1 MPMIVTLDIKLSGW
15 RKTTDSWS
23 ARVEVTE
30 DTTLNELHDMIL
42 RLLEFDNDHLHAFYA
57 GRNWRNRK
65 VTFGEPADTPYGFN
79 EAEDMSLGDVFP
91 LPKGH
96 KLFYHFD
103 FGDDWLFEIS
113 HRRNANPSAQAPEY
127 PHLHQEM
134 GRRPIQYPCEYDE
147 GLTSPS
153 TRTA

>member
-1 MPMIVTLDIKLSGW
+1 MPMIFTLDIKLSGW
-15 RKTTDSWS
+15 RMAKDAWS

-30 DTTLNELHDMIL
+30 NFTLDELHGTIL
-42 RLLEFDNDHLHAFYA
+42 RLVGFDNDHLHAFFA

-79 EAEDMSLGDVFP
+79 EGEEVPVGSVFP

-113 HRRNANPSAQAPEY
+113 RRPNIKQADPNAEY
-127 PHLHQEM
+127 PQLIHEKGQ
-134 GRRPIQYPCEYDE
+134 RPIQYPYDQEE
-147 GLTSPS
+147 G
-153 TRTA
+153 